1 MERSGMAVPH
11 YDPQAVKTFHGTIE
25 SVGTYPLIGMAGQG
39 VLLNI
44 KTEDGRTMAVH
55 AGPRS
60 YADKQDFTF
69 RTGDEVTIVGAP
81 SMVGGQNVILA
92 SQIKLGDKTL
102 NLLSKEGK
110 PLWYADEF
118 QSAKEFQNTREF
130 SESRA
135 PAYSND

>member
-1 MERSGMAVPH
+1 
-11 YDPQAVKTFHGTIE
+11 
-25 SVGTYPLIGMAGQG
+25 MAGQG

-60 YADKQDFTF
+60 YAEKKDFVF
-69 RTGDEVTIVGAP
+69 RTGDEVTIIGSP
-81 SMVGGQNVILA
+81 SMVGGQNVIVA

-102 NLLSKEGK
+102 NLLTKEGK
-110 PLWYADEF
+110 PLWSTDEF
-118 QSAKEFQNTREF
+118 KSAREF